1 MDDRQFKDALYEQF
15 ARIGH
20 ALSTP
25 KRLEILDLLG
35 QGERSV
41 EVLAREA
48 ALSVPNASQH
58 LRVLRS
64 ARLVDSRRDGL
75 YVYYKLAD
83 SAVWRLWAALRE
95 LGQLRLT
102 EIGELLSSLSGD
114 EGVELVDRPTLWR
127 LAQDGQ
133 VTVLDVR
140 PAAEYEAAHITG
152 AVSIPLEDL
161 GRRLSEIPRDQPVV
175 AYCRGPYCVLAV
187 QAVELLR
194 SHGLTARRLKDGFPE
209 WREAGLPV
217 EAAAGKQ
224 GSGIQRPRS

>member
-1 MDDRQFKDALYEQF
+1 MNDRYLKDALYEQF

-41 EVLAREA
+41 EVLAGEA
-48 ALSVPNASQH
+48 ALSVANASQH

-75 YVYYKLAD
+75 YVFYKLAD
-83 SAVWRLWAALRE
+83 SAVWRLWAALRD

-102 EIGELLSSLSGD
+102 EISELLRSLSTD
-114 EGVELVDRPTLWR
+114 EGLEMVDRPTLWR

-133 VTVLDVR
+133 VSVLDVR
-140 PAAEYEAAHITG
+140 PTAEYDAGHIPG
-152 AVSIPLEDL
+152 AISIPIEDL
-161 GRRLSEIPRDQPVV
+161 ERRLSEVPRDQPVV

-194 SHGLTARRLKDGFPE
+194 RHGFAARRLRDGFPE
-209 WREAGLPV
+209 WREEGLPV
-217 EAAAGKQ
+217 EAVAE
-224 GSGIQRPRS
+224 R

>member
-1 MDDRQFKDALYEQF
+1 MMNTRMDDRHLKDALYEQF

-48 ALSVPNASQH
+48 NLSVPNTSQH
-58 LRVLRS
+58 LKVLRS
-64 ARLVDSRRDGL
+64 ARLVDSRRDGAFIH
-75 YVYYKLAD
+75 YRLAD
-83 SAVWRLWAALRE
+83 SAVWRLWTALRD

-102 EIGELLSSLSGD
+102 EIRELIRAVYADGEGL
-114 EGVELVDRPTLWR
+114 ELVDRPTLWR
-127 LAQDGQ
+127 LAQEGK
-133 VTVLDVR
+133 VTILDVR
-140 PAAEYEAAHITG
+140 PTLEYEAGHIPG
-152 AVSIPLEDL
+152 AISVPLEDL
-161 GRRLSEIPRDQPVV
+161 ERRLSDIPGNQPVV

-194 SHGLTARRLKDGFPE
+194 DHGFVARRLEDGFPE
-209 WREAGLPV
+209 WRVEGLPV
-217 EAAAGKQ
+217 EAG
-224 GSGIQRPRS
+224 G

>member
-1 MDDRQFKDALYEQF
+1 MDNRDLKDALYEQF

-64 ARLVDSRRDGL
+64 ARLVDSRRDGQ
-75 YVYYKLAD
+75 YVYYRLAD
-83 SAVWRLWAALRE
+83 SAVWRLWTALRE

-102 EIGELLSSLSGD
+102 EISELLSSLSGD
-114 EGVELVDRPTLWR
+114 EGVELVDRQTLWR
-127 LAQDGQ
+127 MAQAGD

-140 PAAEYEAAHITG
+140 PATEFESGHIPGAA
-152 AVSIPLEDL
+152 SIPLEEL
-161 GRRLSEIPRDQPVV
+161 ERRLTEIPRGQPVV

-194 SHGLTARRLKDGFPE
+194 RHGFDARRLKDGFPE

-217 EAAAGKQ
+217 EAANG
-224 GSGIQRPRS
+224 

>member
-1 MDDRQFKDALYEQF
+1 MNDRSFKDSLYEQF

-41 EVLAREA
+41 EVLAGEA
-48 ALSVPNASQH
+48 NLSVPNASQH
-58 LRVLRS
+58 LKVLRS
-64 ARLVDSRRDGL
+64 ARLVESRRDGAFM
-75 YVYYKLAD
+75 YYRLAD

-95 LGQLRLT
+95 LGELRLT
-102 EIGELLSSLSGD
+102 EIGELVRSLAID
-114 EGVELVDRPTLWR
+114 EGLELVDRPTLWR

-133 VTVLDVR
+133 VIVLDVR
-140 PAAEYEAAHITG
+140 PSAEYEAGHIPG
-152 AVSIPLEDL
+152 AVSIPLDDL
-161 GRRLSEIPRDQPVV
+161 EQKLSEIPNEQPIV

-194 SHGLTARRLKDGFPE
+194 QRGFSARRLQDGFPE
-209 WREAGLPV
+209 WREGGFPV
-217 EAAAGKQ
+217 EAAAGN
-224 GSGIQRPRS
+224 

>member
-64 ARLVDSRRDGL
+64 ARLVDSRRGGL
-75 YVYYKLAD
+75 YVHYKLAD
-83 SAVWRLWAALRE
+83 SAGWGLWGGLRG
-95 LGQLRLT
+95 LGPLRPT
-102 EIGELLSSLSGD
+102 TIGGLLS
-114 EGVELVDRPTLWR
+114 
-127 LAQDGQ
+127 
-133 VTVLDVR
+133 
-140 PAAEYEAAHITG
+140 
-152 AVSIPLEDL
+152 
-161 GRRLSEIPRDQPVV
+161 
-175 AYCRGPYCVLAV
+175 
-187 QAVELLR
+187 
-194 SHGLTARRLKDGFPE
+194 
-209 WREAGLPV
+209 
-217 EAAAGKQ
+217 
-224 GSGIQRPRS
+224 

>member
-1 MDDRQFKDALYEQF
+1 MDDRQLKDALYEQF

-41 EVLAREA
+41 EVLAGEA
-48 ALSVPNASQH
+48 NLSVPNASQH

-64 ARLVDSRRDGL
+64 ARLVDSRREGP

-83 SAVWRLWAALRE
+83 SAVWRLWADLRD

-102 EIGELLSSLSGD
+102 EIRELLGSLLSD
-114 EGVELVDRPTLWR
+114 EGLELVDRSTLWQ
-127 LAQDGQ
+127 LAQDGE

-140 PAAEYEAAHITG
+140 PAAEYEAGHIPG

-161 GRRLSEIPRDQPVV
+161 QQKLGEIPRDQSIV

-194 SHGLTARRLKDGFPE
+194 QHGFTARRLQDGFPE
-209 WREAGLPV
+209 WREAGFPV
-217 EAAAGKQ
+217 EAVGAE
-224 GSGIQRPRS
+224 

>member
-1 MDDRQFKDALYEQF
+1 MSDREFKDALYEQF

-41 EVLAREA
+41 EVLAGEA
-48 ALSVPNASQH
+48 GLSVANASQH

-64 ARLVDSRRDGL
+64 ARLVDSRRDGS
-75 YVYYKLAD
+75 YVYYRLAD
-83 SAVWRLWAALRE
+83 SAVWRLWAALRD

-102 EIGELLSSLSGD
+102 EIAELLRSLSLD
-114 EGVELVDRPTLWR
+114 EGLEMVDRPTLRR
-127 LAQDGQ
+127 LAHDGR
-133 VTVLDVR
+133 VSVLDVR
-140 PAAEYEAAHITG
+140 PAAEYEAGHIPG
-152 AVSIPLEDL
+152 AISIPLEDL
-161 GRRLSEIPRDQPVV
+161 ERRLAEVPREQPVV

-194 SHGLTARRLKDGFPE
+194 RHGFSARRLQDGFPE
-209 WREAGLPV
+209 WREEGLPV
-217 EAAAGKQ
+217 EAVAE
-224 GSGIQRPRS
+224 

>member
-1 MDDRQFKDALYEQF
+1 MDDRGFKDALYEQF

-41 EVLAREA
+41 EALASEA
-48 ALSVPNASQH
+48 NLSVPNASQH
-58 LRVLRS
+58 LKVLRS
-64 ARLVDSRRDGL
+64 ARLVDSRRAGA
-75 YVYYKLAD
+75 YVYYRLAD
-83 SAVWRLWAALRE
+83 SAVWRLWAALRGFGE
-95 LGQLRLT
+95 LRLA
-102 EIGELLSSLSGD
+102 EIGELLRSLSSD
-114 EGVELVDRPTLWR
+114 EGLELLDRPTLWR
-127 LAQDGQ
+127 LVQEGQ

-140 PAAEYEAAHITG
+140 PSAEFAAGHIPG

-161 GRRLSEIPRDQPVV
+161 GRRLSEIPGDQPVV

-194 SHGLTARRLKDGFPE
+194 HHGFAARRLQDGFPE
-209 WREAGLPV
+209 WREDGLPV
-217 EAAAGKQ
+217 EAATA
-224 GSGIQRPRS
+224 R

>member
-1 MDDRQFKDALYEQF
+1 MSDREFKDALYEQF

-25 KRLEILDLLG
+25 KRLEIVDLLG

-48 ALSVPNASQH
+48 ALSVANASQH

-64 ARLVDSRRDGL
+64 ARLVDSRRDGP
-75 YVYYKLAD
+75 YVYYRLAD
-83 SAVWRLWAALRE
+83 SAVWRLWAALRD

-102 EIGELLSSLSGD
+102 EIAELLRSLSVD
-114 EGVELVDRPTLWR
+114 EGLELVDRPTLWR

-133 VTVLDVR
+133 VSVLDVR
-140 PAAEYEAAHITG
+140 PTAEYDAGHIPG
-152 AVSIPLEDL
+152 AISIPLEEL
-161 GRRLSEIPRDQPVV
+161 ERRLSDVPHDQPVV

-194 SHGLTARRLKDGFPE
+194 RHGFAANRLRDGFPE
-209 WREAGLPV
+209 WREEGLPV
-217 EAAAGKQ
+217 EAVAD
-224 GSGIQRPRS
+224 R

>member
-1 MDDRQFKDALYEQF
+1 MNDRTFKDSLYEQF

-25 KRLEILDLLG
+25 KRLELLDLLG

-48 ALSVPNASQH
+48 NLTVPNASQH
-58 LRVLRS
+58 LKVLRS
-64 ARLVDSRRDGL
+64 ARLVDSRRDGP
-75 YVYYKLAD
+75 YVYYTLAD

-95 LGQLRLT
+95 LGELRLT
-102 EIGELLSSLSGD
+102 EIGELVRSLAIG
-114 EGVELVDRPTLWR
+114 EGLELVDRPTLWR

-133 VTVLDVR
+133 VVVLDVR
-140 PAAEYEAAHITG
+140 PAAEYEAGHIPG
-152 AVSIPLEDL
+152 AVSIPLDDL
-161 GRRLSEIPRDQPVV
+161 EQKLSEIPRDQPVV

-194 SHGLTARRLKDGFPE
+194 QRGFSARRLQDGFPE
-209 WREAGLPV
+209 WREDGFPV
-217 EAAAGKQ
+217 EAAVGK
-224 GSGIQRPRS
+224 

>member
-48 ALSVPNASQH
+48 NLSVPNASQH
-58 LRVLRS
+58 LKVLRS
-64 ARLVDSRRDGL
+64 ARLVDSRRDGA
-75 YVYYKLAD
+75 YVYYRLAD
-83 SAVWRLWAALRE
+83 SAVWRLWAALRD
-95 LGQLRLT
+95 LGELRLT
-102 EIGELLSSLSGD
+102 EIGELLRSLSTD
-114 EGVELVDRPTLWR
+114 EGLELVDRPTLWR

-140 PAAEYEAAHITG
+140 PEAEYQAGHIPG
-152 AVSIPLEDL
+152 AISVPLEAL
-161 GRRLSEIPRDQPVV
+161 EYRLSEIPSNQPVV

-194 SHGLTARRLKDGFPE
+194 RHGFGARRMKDGFPE
-209 WREAGLPV
+209 WRENGLPV
-217 EAAAGKQ
+217 ESNAT
-224 GSGIQRPRS
+224 R

>member
-41 EVLAREA
+41 VVIAREA
-48 ALSVPNASQH
+48 SLSVPNASQH

-64 ARLVDSRRDGL
+64 ARLVDSRRDGPH
-75 YVYYKLAD
+75 VYCRLAD
-83 SAVWRLWAALRE
+83 SAVWRLWAALRD

-102 EIGELLSSLSGD
+102 EITELVRSVYADD
-114 EGVELVDRPTLWR
+114 EGLELVDRPTLWR
-127 LAQDGQ
+127 LARDGQ
-133 VTVLDVR
+133 ATVLDVR
-140 PAAEYEAAHITG
+140 PRAEYDAGHIPG
-152 AVSIPLEDL
+152 AISVPLEDL
-161 GRRLSEIPRDQPVV
+161 ERRLSQIPRGQPVV

-194 SHGLTARRLKDGFPE
+194 RHGFDARRLKDGFPE
-209 WREAGLPV
+209 WRGGGPPPR
-217 EAAAGKQ
+217 AAERG
-224 GSGIQRPRS
+224 

>member
-1 MDDRQFKDALYEQF
+1 MSDREFKDALYEQF

-48 ALSVPNASQH
+48 GLSVANASQH

-64 ARLVDSRRDGL
+64 ARLVDSRRDGS
-75 YVYYKLAD
+75 YVYYRLAD
-83 SAVWRLWAALRE
+83 SAVWRLWAALRD

-102 EIGELLSSLSGD
+102 EISELLRSLSAD
-114 EGVELVDRPTLWR
+114 EGLEMVDRPTLRR

-133 VTVLDVR
+133 VSVLDVR
-140 PAAEYEAAHITG
+140 PTAEYDAGHIPG
-152 AVSIPLEDL
+152 AISIPLEDL
-161 GRRLSEIPRDQPVV
+161 EQRLSDVPRDQPVV

-194 SHGLTARRLKDGFPE
+194 RHGFAARRLRDGFPE
-209 WREAGLPV
+209 WREEGLPV
-217 EAAAGKQ
+217 EVGV
-224 GSGIQRPRS
+224 

>member
-1 MDDRQFKDALYEQF
+1 MDDRGLKDSLYEQF

-41 EVLAREA
+41 EVLANEA
-48 ALSVPNASQH
+48 NLSVPNASQH
-58 LRVLRS
+58 LKVLRS
-64 ARLVDSRRDGL
+64 ARLIESRREGS
-75 YVYYKLAD
+75 YIFYRLAD
-83 SAVWRLWAALRE
+83 SAVWHLWAALRD
-95 LGQLRLT
+95 LGELRLT
-102 EIGELLSSLSGD
+102 EIGELLRSLAHD
-114 EGVELVDRPTLWR
+114 DRMELVDRPTLWR
-127 LAQDGQ
+127 MAQDGS

-140 PAAEYEAAHITG
+140 PPAEYDAAHIPG

-161 GRRLSEIPRDQPVV
+161 ERRLSELPRDQPVV

-194 SHGLTARRLKDGFPE
+194 KQGFAARRLEDGFPE
-209 WREAGLPV
+209 WREEGRPV
-217 EAAAGKQ
+217 EASQ
-224 GSGIQRPRS
+224 GAR

>member
-1 MDDRQFKDALYEQF
+1 MMPKMDDRDLKDALYEQF

-48 ALSVPNASQH
+48 DLSVPNASQH

-83 SAVWRLWAALRE
+83 STVWRLWAALRE

-140 PAAEYEAAHITG
+140 PAAEYEAGHIPG
-152 AVSIPLEDL
+152 AASIPLEDL
-161 GRRLSEIPRDQPVV
+161 GRRLSEIPREQPVV

-194 SHGLTARRLKDGFPE
+194 SHGFSARRLKDGFPE
-209 WREAGLPV
+209 WRGGGLSV
-217 EAAAGKQ
+217 EAVGAG
-224 GSGIQRPRS
+224 

>member
-1 MDDRQFKDALYEQF
+1 MDDRNFKDSLYEQF

-41 EVLAREA
+41 EVLAHEA
-48 ALSVPNASQH
+48 DLSVPNASQH
-58 LRVLRS
+58 LKVLRS
-64 ARLVDSRRDGL
+64 ARLVDSRRDGP
-75 YVYYKLAD
+75 YIHYRLAD

-95 LGQLRLT
+95 LGELRLT
-102 EIGELLSSLSGD
+102 EIGELVRSLAID
-114 EGVELVDRPTLWR
+114 EGLELVDRPTLWR

-133 VTVLDVR
+133 VVILDVR
-140 PAAEYEAAHITG
+140 PAAEYAAGHIPG
-152 AVSIPLEDL
+152 AVSIPLEEL
-161 GRRLSEIPRDQPVV
+161 EQKLSEIPTEQPVV

-194 SHGLTARRLKDGFPE
+194 QRGFSARRLQDGFPE
-209 WREAGLPV
+209 WREDGFPV
-217 EAAAGKQ
+217 EAAAGN
-224 GSGIQRPRS
+224 

>member
-1 MDDRQFKDALYEQF
+1 MNDRYLKDALYEQF

-102 EIGELLSSLSGD
+102 EIGELLSSISGD
-114 EGVELVDRPTLWR
+114 EGVELVDRQTLWR
-127 LAQDGQ
+127 MAQAGD

-140 PAAEYEAAHITG
+140 PATEFESGHIPGAA
-152 AVSIPLEDL
+152 SIPLEEL
-161 GRRLSEIPRDQPVV
+161 ERRLSEIPRDQPIV

-194 SHGLTARRLKDGFPE
+194 SHGFTARRLKDGVPE
-209 WREAGLPV
+209 WREDGFPV
-217 EAAAGKQ
+217 EAAAGE
-224 GSGIQRPRS
+224 

>member
-1 MDDRQFKDALYEQF
+1 MDDRQFKDTLYEQF

-48 ALSVPNASQH
+48 NLSVPNASQH
-58 LRVLRS
+58 LKVLRS
-64 ARLVDSRRDGL
+64 ARLVDSRRNGPFI
-75 YVYYKLAD
+75 YYRLAD

-95 LGQLRLT
+95 LGELRLT
-102 EIGELLSSLSGD
+102 EIGELLRSLADD
-114 EGVELVDRPTLWR
+114 EGTELVDRPTLWR
-127 LAQDGQ
+127 LAQEGH

-140 PAAEYEAAHITG
+140 PSTEFNAGHIPG

-161 GRRLSEIPRDQPVV
+161 ERRLSEIPEKHPIV

-187 QAVELLR
+187 QAVEMLR
-194 SHGLTARRLKDGFPE
+194 LHGFAAQRLQDGFPE
-209 WREAGLPV
+209 WREEGLPV
-217 EAAAGKQ
+217 EIA
-224 GSGIQRPRS
+224 S

>member
-1 MDDRQFKDALYEQF
+1 MMNSGMDDRNFKDSLYEQF

-48 ALSVPNASQH
+48 NLSVPNASQH
-58 LRVLRS
+58 LKVLRG
-64 ARLVDSRRDGL
+64 ARLVDSRRDGAF
-75 YVYYKLAD
+75 VYYRLAD

-95 LGQLRLT
+95 LGERRLT
-102 EIGELLSSLSGD
+102 EIGELVRSLAID
-114 EGVELVDRPTLWR
+114 EGLELVDRPTLWR

-133 VTVLDVR
+133 VIVLDVR
-140 PAAEYEAAHITG
+140 PPGEYDAGHIPG
-152 AVSIPLEDL
+152 AVSVPLEEL
-161 GRRLSEIPRDQPVV
+161 ARRLTEIPRDQPVV

-194 SHGLTARRLKDGFPE
+194 RHGFAAQRL
-209 WREAGLPV
+209 
-217 EAAAGKQ
+217 
-224 GSGIQRPRS
+224 

>member
-1 MDDRQFKDALYEQF
+1 MDDRQLKDALYEQF

-41 EVLAREA
+41 EVLAGEA
-48 ALSVPNASQH
+48 NLSVPNASQH

-64 ARLVDSRRDGL
+64 ARLVDSRREGP

-83 SAVWRLWAALRE
+83 SAVWRLWADLRD

-102 EIGELLSSLSGD
+102 EIRELLGSLLSD
-114 EGVELVDRPTLWR
+114 EGLELVDRSTLWQ
-127 LAQDGQ
+127 LAQDGE

-140 PAAEYEAAHITG
+140 PAAEYEAGHIPG
-152 AVSIPLEDL
+152 AVSMPLEDL
-161 GRRLSEIPRDQPVV
+161 QQKLGEIPRDQSIV

-194 SHGLTARRLKDGFPE
+194 QHGFTARRLQDGFPE
-209 WREAGLPV
+209 WREAGFPV
-217 EAAAGKQ
+217 EAVGAE
-224 GSGIQRPRS
+224 

>member
-1 MDDRQFKDALYEQF
+1 MSDREFKDALYEQF

-20 ALSTP
+20 ALSAP

-48 ALSVPNASQH
+48 ALSVANASQH

-64 ARLVDSRRDGL
+64 ARLVDSRRDGS
-75 YVYYKLAD
+75 YVYYRLAD
-83 SAVWRLWAALRE
+83 SAVWRLWTALRD

-102 EIGELLSSLSGD
+102 EITELLRSLSAD
-114 EGVELVDRPTLWR
+114 EGLEMVDRPTLWR

-133 VTVLDVR
+133 VSVLDVR
-140 PAAEYEAAHITG
+140 PMAEYDAGHIPG
-152 AVSIPLEDL
+152 AISIPIEDL
-161 GRRLSEIPRDQPVV
+161 ERRLSEVPRDQPVV

-194 SHGLTARRLKDGFPE
+194 RHGFAARRLRDGFPE
-209 WREAGLPV
+209 WREEGLPV
-217 EAAAGKQ
+217 EAVAGGQ
-224 GSGIQRPRS
+224 SDRH

>member
-48 ALSVPNASQH
+48 GLSVANASQH

-64 ARLVDSRRDGL
+64 ARLVDSRRDGP
-75 YVYYKLAD
+75 YVYYRLAD
-83 SAVWRLWAALRE
+83 SAVWRLWTALRD

-102 EIGELLSSLSGD
+102 EIAELLRSLSVD
-114 EGVELVDRPTLWR
+114 EGLEMVDRPTLWR
-127 LAQDGQ
+127 LARDGQ
-133 VTVLDVR
+133 VSVLDVR
-140 PAAEYEAAHITG
+140 PTAEYDAGHIPG
-152 AVSIPLEDL
+152 AISIPLEDL
-161 GRRLSEIPRDQPVV
+161 ERRLSDVPRDQPVV

-187 QAVELLR
+187 QAVEFLR
-194 SHGLTARRLKDGFPE
+194 RHGFAARRLRDGFPE
-209 WREAGLPV
+209 WREDGLPV
-217 EAAAGKQ
+217 EIGA
-224 GSGIQRPRS
+224 